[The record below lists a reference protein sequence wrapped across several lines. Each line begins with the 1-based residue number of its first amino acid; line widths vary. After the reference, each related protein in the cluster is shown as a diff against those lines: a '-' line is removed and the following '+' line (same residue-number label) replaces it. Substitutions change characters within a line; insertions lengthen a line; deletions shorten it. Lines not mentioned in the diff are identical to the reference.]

1 MLRVTALICLLLL
14 ASVHA
19 QDGNLQRWVLVTP
32 PETVS
37 VSDAQF
43 GDVEVLQDGRAPK
56 QGRPTIQQEVPFR
69 IGLVFDESGS
79 GSSLPSHDAL
89 LEHVLGWAGDAV
101 QRTSPKK
108 SREFPV
114 R

>member
-19 QDGNLQRWVLVTP
+19 QDSNSQRWVLVTP
-32 PETVS
+32 PET

-43 GDVEVLQDGRAPK
+43 GDVEVLQDGRVPK
-56 QGRPTIQQEVPFR
+56 QGRPTIRQEVPFR

-79 GSSLPSHDAL
+79 GRSLPPL
-89 LEHVLGWAGDAV
+89 
-101 QRTSPKK
+101 
-108 SREFPV
+108 
-114 R
+114 